1 MPHGFAPASLDAVS
15 QVIKT
20 RYVDSGAI
28 PGALTLAW
36 RRGEVV
42 HLGLSGFIDLERKT
56 AMRADAGQY
65 CSPLGVEMTAKGASV
80 EADHL
85 PPEREKGL

>member
-1 MPHGFAPASLDAVS
+1 
-15 QVIKT
+15 
-20 RYVDSGAI
+20 
-28 PGALTLAW
+28 
-36 RRGEVV
+36 
-42 HLGLSGFIDLERKT
+42 
-56 AMRADAGQY
+56 MRADAGQY